1 MILVVDASVAV
12 KWFVPFNAEEANV
25 DRAVTILQHVGAGAV
40 YLVQPPHFIAEVAA
54 VLARIKPAKAVSD
67 LVELLHIPQR
77 LIESAEVYGT
87 ALELAKDFQ
96 HHLFETLYHAVALHT
111 PGSTLVT
118 ADKVYFAKAKSR
130 RQICLLEDYEF
141 A

>member
-12 KWFVPFNAEEANV
+12 KWFVPFSPAEANA
-25 DRAVTILQHVGAGAV
+25 DMAVAILQGVGAGAA

-54 VLARIKPAKAVSD
+54 VLARLKPAKAAAD

-77 LIESAEVYGT
+77 LVDSPEVYGT
-87 ALELAKDFQ
+87 ALELAKVFK
-96 HHLFETLYHAVALHT
+96 HHLFDTLYHAVALHT
-111 PGSTLVT
+111 PGGTLVT

-130 RQICLLEDYEF
+130 KQICLLEDFELS
-141 A
+141 

>member
-12 KWFVPFNAEEANV
+12 KWFVPFSPAEANA
-25 DRAVTILQHVGAGAV
+25 DKAVTILQRVGEGAA

-54 VLARIKPAKAVSD
+54 VLARIKPAKAAFD
-67 LVELLHIPQR
+67 LAELLHIPQR

-87 ALELAKDFQ
+87 ALELAREFQ
-96 HHLFETLYHAVALHT
+96 HHLFDTLYHAVALHT

-130 RQICLLEDYEF
+130 RQICLLENFEL

>member
-12 KWFVPFNAEEANV
+12 KWFVPFSPAEANA
-25 DRAVTILQHVGAGAV
+25 DKAVAILQRVGEGAA

-54 VLARIKPAKAVSD
+54 VLARIKPAKAAFD
-67 LVELLHIPQR
+67 LAELLHIPQR
-77 LIESAEVYGT
+77 PVESAEVYGT
-87 ALELAKDFQ
+87 ALELATEFQ
-96 HHLFETLYHAVALHT
+96 HHLFDTLYHAVALHT

-130 RQICLLEDYEF
+130 RQIRLLEDFEL

>member
-12 KWFVPFNAEEANV
+12 KWFVPFSPDEANA
-25 DRAVTILQHVGAGAV
+25 DMAVTILQRVGEGAA

-54 VLARIKPAKAVSD
+54 VLARIKPAKAAFDVA
-67 LVELLHIPQR
+67 ELLHIPQR

-87 ALELAKDFQ
+87 ALELATEFQ
-96 HHLFETLYHAVALHT
+96 HHLFDTLYHAVALHT

-118 ADKVYFAKAKSR
+118 ADQVYFAKAKFR
-130 RQICLLEDYEF
+130 RQICLLEDFEP

>member
-12 KWFVPFNAEEANV
+12 KWFVPFSPAEANA
-25 DRAVTILQHVGAGAV
+25 DKAVTILQRVGEGAA

-54 VLARIKPAKAVSD
+54 VLARIKPAKTAFD
-67 LVELLHIPQR
+67 LAELLHIPQR

-87 ALELAKDFQ
+87 ALELATEFQ
-96 HHLFETLYHAVALHT
+96 HHLFDTLYHAVALHT

-118 ADKVYFAKAKSR
+118 ADQVYFAKAKFR
-130 RQICLLEDYEF
+130 RQICLLEDFEP

>member
-12 KWFVPFNAEEANV
+12 KWFVPFSPDEANADMALTV
-25 DRAVTILQHVGAGAV
+25 LQRVAAGGV
-40 YLVQPPHFIAEVAA
+40 YLVQPPHFTAEVAA
-54 VLARIKPAKAVSD
+54 VLARLKPEKAASD

-77 LIESAEVYGT
+77 LIESAEVYST
-87 ALELAKDFQ
+87 ALKLAKELK
-96 HHLFETLYHAVALHT
+96 HHLFDTLYHAVALHT

-130 RQICLLEDYEF
+130 RQICLLEDFEL